1 MAKRAR
7 IILCLILSLGLS
19 AWTVYAQGEGPDPA
33 AITKGF
39 GDLRFWAALLATL
52 VAGALGGIVYE
63 LLILQGN
70 LELPHRPTDVEVGDT
85 ATYALSRNMYDLGIW
100 ARVIIGALAAVGA
113 MLALTPTNTFALLAT
128 AIVAGSAGTSIFRSL
143 QDRFAVAIAE
153 MEVAQTKQ
161 VAERQQ
167 AKLEQAAQLLSVAR
181 GQLAADEGLE
191 SVGPIGLSEARLSD
205 LDKVQQLLSEA
216 RGLYEGL

>member
-1 MAKRAR
+1 MVKRAR
-7 IILCLILSLGLS
+7 VILCLMLLLGLA
-19 AWTVYAQGEGPDPA
+19 AWPVYAQGDGPDPA

-85 ATYALSRNMYDLGIW
+85 ATYALSKNMYDLGIW

-153 MEVAQTKQ
+153 MEVAQTRQ
-161 VAERQQ
+161 VADRQQ
-167 AKLEQAAQLLSVAR
+167 AKLEQAAQLLSAAR
-181 GQLAADEGLE
+181 GQLAADQGLE
-191 SVGPIGLSEARLSD
+191 SVGPAGAGEASLGE